1 MSFLNWFGK
10 KGQIPET
17 ALSEPSEMGQAD
29 ATLPIHRPQTAT
41 AVPERNPVS
50 SLRKNERLERRELLY
65 GVVRESMTA
74 AGVLS
79 STYKFKVLSLDSS
92 GRQYLI
98 MMDMPREQLADPGR
112 FAEIEGTI
120 ARGAKERYDI
130 LVTAVYWRIHDM
142 VTTGSGIAHG
152 VSRAPDVSPVDQTHE
167 PLPKTPVAIPS
178 PYAPIQDE
186 EMLAFK
192 KAVAAAASG
201 TSTAPRGELVHS
213 ARRNTEPMPDFSD
226 TEPFDPSSPLGT
238 SQFGGL

>member
-1 MSFLNWFGK
+1 
-10 KGQIPET
+10 
-17 ALSEPSEMGQAD
+17 MGQVD
-29 ATLPIHRPQTAT
+29 ATLPIHRSQPAT
-41 AVPERNPVS
+41 AVPERHPVS
-50 SLRKNERLERRELLY
+50 SPRRNERLERRELLY

-79 STYKFKVLSLDSS
+79 ATYKFKVLSLDAS

-98 MMDMPREQLADPGR
+98 MMDMPREHLADPGR
-112 FAEIEGTI
+112 FAEIEGAI

-130 LVTAVYWRIHDM
+130 LVTAVYWRINEL
-142 VTTGSGIAHG
+142 VTTGSGITHG
-152 VSRAPDVSPVDQTHE
+152 VSRAPHANSVEPIHE
-167 PLPKTPVAIPS
+167 PVPKTPVAIPS

-201 TSTAPRGELVHS
+201 TTAAPRGELVHS
-213 ARRNTEPMPDFSD
+213 SRRNAEPMPDFSD
-226 TEPFDPSSPLGT
+226 TEPFDPTSPLGT